1 MVTGRGTSEHA
12 ARVNFFRI
20 YIEMVIALNIVVAGH
35 IKNVQKVVL
44 VITGIGGEKNPHW
57 KKMNSTKLL
66 PGTITLGRL
75 VHDHA
80 IGLSEVLLLHNLV
93 QRPHQELLPGS
104 SVYRDRH
111 VEGEQSVLQVA
122 RPLLNL
128 RTETIKNATDKPD
141 QNLPVDG

>member
-1 MVTGRGTSEHA
+1 
-12 ARVNFFRI
+12 
-20 YIEMVIALNIVVAGH
+20 MVIALNIVVAGH

-66 PGTITLGRL
+66 PGTITLGRF

-93 QRPHQELLPGS
+93 QRLHQQLLPGS
-104 SVYRDRH
+104 SVYRHRL
-111 VEGEQSVLQVA
+111 VEGEQCVLHVA

-128 RTETIKNATDKPD
+128 RTETIQNATDKPD